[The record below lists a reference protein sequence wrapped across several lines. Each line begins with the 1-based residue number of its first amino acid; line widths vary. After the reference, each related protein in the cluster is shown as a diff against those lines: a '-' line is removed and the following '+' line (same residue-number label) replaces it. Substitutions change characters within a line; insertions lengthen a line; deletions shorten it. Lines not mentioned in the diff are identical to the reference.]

1 MEVDFSDDV
10 PEFKIV
16 THPLSDEVIEERLV
30 RILEASMASSLNQI
44 GIDDIRRLKAIY
56 RRGSASF
63 DHLHLVGVSRMQLG
77 IARVIHVLGTST
89 FSSKV
94 LDYDLVHNDENC
106 GSWYRDEAAKEVFFK
121 YDDEDLAL
129 AKVKLTEAGIQEN
142 SRDLSINLE
151 K

>member
-1 MEVDFSDDV
+1 MELDFSAEV
-10 PEFKIV
+10 PDFELHKSNIPP
-16 THPLSDEVIEERLV
+16 HDIEKKLLT
-30 RILEASMASSLNQI
+30 ILETAMGSSLNQI
-44 GIDDIRRLKAIY
+44 GINNIDRLKAIY

-94 LDYDLVHNDENC
+94 LDYDLVHNDQNC
-106 GSWYRDEAAKEVFFK
+106 GSWYRDETAEEVFFK